1 MKARYTLPSR
11 LSVDEALERLAS
23 LFTREHVAFRREG
36 HSITSTKIPIPVL
49 SVDRRFYTR
58 NNWVGVNPFL
68 LVSGVEASCRVSSE
82 GTTVVDIVVNR
93 KRTAIICGLAILLVL
108 MVSSA
113 LPDRVAT
120 VFLVSF
126 ALALVL
132 ASQFLAGPLM
142 RREIQHELNR

>member
-1 MKARYTLPSR
+1 
-11 LSVDEALERLAS
+11 
-23 LFTREHVAFRREG
+23 
-36 HSITSTKIPIPVL
+36 
-49 SVDRRFYTR
+49 
-58 NNWVGVNPFL
+58 
-68 LVSGVEASCRVSSE
+68 VSSE

-120 VFLVSF
+120 VFFVSF

-132 ASQFLAGPLM
+132 AFQFLAGPLM